1 MLLSGRHDASRDR
14 RVVRKPVE
22 SVGIKAMNG
31 RLTLLTR
38 KLYNVLLCHAQAQ
51 GRSVERYR
59 ILLSELIRDA
69 HFDSRDTSLIKDH
82 LQSMQSTL
90 VEWLNPTEWGSTQ
103 LLGTVRIF
111 KNPGDGNLLWL
122 EWEYPAQLKDKLIEP
137 ARYARLALRYQGL
150 LRSGAALGLYEIAI
164 RYATNPSHL
173 TNRLPW
179 EDWAQTLSGNPDRPV
194 MDYKYVKRDLFR
206 PAIAEVNALTDVRVD
221 LIEHKRGRRVVELQ
235 FRVEPTTPILE
246 LGADTGSSP
255 KRIDLSLVQRICR
268 LGLTQ
273 DDAENLY
280 ANNDEE
286 AVRGALEFV
295 EARLRR
301 GPAVESPAA
310 LFRWSL
316 RHPEARKDASS
327 PAQKEARAKR
337 IKAVQVAEVESKLAA
352 LRAAFAAREMQKM
365 QDIFADYAPTAREE
379 CLRDFEETQL
389 RQLPLAIQRAFRGHK
404 LANRLAATAF
414 FEWLI
419 EREGRSE
426 ASDGA
431 LLRFAAETRQLA
443 PSGA

>member
-1 MLLSGRHDASRDR
+1 MSLTGHPDLRRDR
-14 RVVRKPVE
+14 RIVKKPVE
-22 SVGIKAMNG
+22 SVGIKAKNG

-59 ILLSELIRDA
+59 IVLSELIRDA
-69 HFDSRDTSLIKDH
+69 HFDSRDTALIKDH

-111 KNPGDGNLLWL
+111 KSPGDGNLLFL

-173 TNRLPW
+173 TNRLAW
-179 EDWAQTLSGNPDRPV
+179 EDWAQTLSGNPDRPLA
-194 MDYKYVKRDLFR
+194 DYKYVKRDLFR

-235 FRVEPTTPILE
+235 FRVEPTTPILD
-246 LGADTGSSP
+246 LGADRKDPP

-268 LGLTQ
+268 LGFTQ
-273 DDAENLY
+273 DDAEDVY
-280 ANNDEE
+280 ANHDEG
-286 AVRGALEFV
+286 VLLEVLEYV
-295 EARLRR
+295 ETRMKRP
-301 GPAVESPAA
+301 PAVESPAA

-316 RHPEARKDASS
+316 RHPEVRKDVRS
-327 PAQKEARAKR
+327 PVQKEARAKR
-337 IKAVQVAEVESKLAA
+337 IQAVQTAEVESRLGA
-352 LRAAFAAREMQKM
+352 LRAAFVAREMQKT
-365 QDIFADYAPTAREE
+365 QDIFAEYPPSEKE
-379 CLRDFEETQL
+379 QLIRDFEENQL
-389 RQLPLAIQRAFRGHK
+389 RQLPLAIQRGFRSQQ

-419 EREGRSE
+419 AREGRSE
-426 ASDGA
+426 TSDGD

-443 PSGA
+443 PAGA